1 MTTPEQERERIAGV
15 YSRMTAEE
23 LRRVALGRAALT
35 SIAQEALTAEIARR
49 NLDLTSP
56 EIDIYPEPREPEVSP
71 PHSDEEYKRIAG
83 VYSAKSDEELARLA
97 ATGFELSDEGH
108 QALEAEISRRG
119 LNLTLA
125 PHPGFDVCELND
137 LVTLRKFR
145 DLPEAL
151 MAKSSLESA
160 GIESHLA
167 DDNMIRLDWFYSNL
181 LGGIKLKVQ
190 PDDVDAANEILNQ
203 PIPETIKIEGVG
215 EYEQPKCPACGSL
228 DVTYQELNKFW
239 SYGSAGLG
247 VPVPVHKKAWTC
259 HACRHE
265 WVETDTENHAEPDA
279 AGAQL

>member
-1 MTTPEQERERIAGV
+1 MATPEQERARIAGV
-15 YSRMTAEE
+15 YSGMSDEE
-23 LRRVALGRAALT
+23 LRRVALDRAELT

-56 EIDIYPEPREPEVSP
+56 EIDNSPEPNEPEPSP

-108 QALEAEISRRG
+108 QALEAEITRRG

-151 MAKSSLESA
+151 MAKGSLESA

-167 DDNMIRLDWFYSNL
+167 DDNMIRMNWFISNL
-181 LGGIKLKVQ
+181 LGGVKLQVH
-190 PDDVDAANEILNQ
+190 PEDVEEANQILNQ
-203 PIPETIKIEGVG
+203 SIPETLEIEDG
-215 EYEQPKCPACGSL
+215 ESYAQPRCPKCQSF
-228 DVTYQELNKFW
+228 DVSYRELNKFI
-239 SYGSAGLG
+239 SYGSAYAGI
-247 VPVPVHKKAWTC
+247 PIPVHKKAWTC

-265 WVETDTENHAEPDA
+265 WEETEAGDQAEDSTVTS
-279 AGAQL
+279 